1 MQQIPQYPNEPWLN
15 KCFVFLTMKLA
26 GLFNGNKTSYISKDL
41 ISLIMTPLNG
51 FLCGIKFS
59 LADVWK
65 SIKRMEL

>member
-1 MQQIPQYPNEPWLN
+1 
-15 KCFVFLTMKLA
+15 MKLA
-26 GLFNGNKTSYISKDL
+26 GLFNDNKTSYISKDL

-51 FLCGIKFS
+51 FLCGIEFS